1 MDQRDYTLLTGA
13 DLQRCATGSIT
24 VCPAEIPVYH
34 TQLMTCE
41 GSLYFQSPDSFHLC
55 RKDLLR
61 HYRTPALI
69 HHGSKWAYHFPE
81 HRQVTFRCPQEEGQ
95 YFRTVSLVGGGLI
108 HNASACHISTQ
119 EVRTIPVLSKTAER
133 NLDTHLLFLPD
144 SVPALPSHEVA
155 KLVEDMPPETSEL
168 DFVKERLVTPRQ
180 AFDVDTLLH
189 VQQRSALVAQESHM
203 LRLALILTGS
213 VIITLLLVFACRS
226 HLRNLFIHGGQAE
239 ADPSPTAAPRVT
251 SDPATMLERL
261 EDSRQTS
268 DPQDPVAFT
277 SYALQYAPR

>member
-1 MDQRDYTLLTGA
+1 MAVDQRDYTLLTGA

-41 GSLYFQSPDSFHLC
+41 GSLYFQSSDSVHLC

-95 YFRTVSLVGGGLI
+95 YSRKVSLVGGGLI
-108 HNASACHISTQ
+108 HNASACRISTQ

-133 NLDTHLLFLPD
+133 NLDAPLLFLPD

-168 DFVKERLVTPRQ
+168 DFLRAAIRPALNNVGSQHLWSTRVLTQQGHPRPTTQLCRPTRHQVYDVLVYAIRCHNSAVWFMCTS
-180 AFDVDTLLH
+180 FTVD
-189 VQQRSALVAQESHM
+189 M
-203 LRLALILTGS
+203 
-213 VIITLLLVFACRS
+213 
-226 HLRNLFIHGGQAE
+226 
-239 ADPSPTAAPRVT
+239 
-251 SDPATMLERL
+251 
-261 EDSRQTS
+261 
-268 DPQDPVAFT
+268 
-277 SYALQYAPR
+277 